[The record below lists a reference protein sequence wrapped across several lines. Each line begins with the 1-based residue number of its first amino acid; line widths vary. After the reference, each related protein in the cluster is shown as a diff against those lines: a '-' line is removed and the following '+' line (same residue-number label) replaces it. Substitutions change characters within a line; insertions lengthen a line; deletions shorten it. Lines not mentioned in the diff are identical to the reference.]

1 MDGGAT
7 RVRAQ
12 TVAYEDRV
20 DHEPLLRPE
29 GPRKHRLHPFPESLP
44 FSPTALRVQLT
55 EHEAGEYCLPEAERE
70 LGRLWA
76 RGVAECIAE
85 ALGTERSERALI
97 GVAMPG
103 LKTRD
108 GRGIAVMKNGP
119 RIPDFSDRVEEALEE
134 LGVALARPLPPI
146 ASDGACCGIGEQ
158 FGRCGSFSGVQDAYY
173 IGSGTGLAEAL
184 KLGGRLL
191 SLNDVSDWM
200 LRAWQLGPGTQYGGA
215 ENYEDL
221 LSASA
226 MQRRYRAN
234 RGAWSVEE
242 TPEIAAG
249 RGDPVAID
257 LLVETARAL
266 ADLVFARLCVVR
278 GGKNT
283 RLGFGETHRDRR
295 GDHPYVGTL
304 LDRVVLGQ
312 RLARLYDNREIEP
325 YFKGILEPRLVD
337 RLVAHPDRELRLHM
351 LEDGALRPGR
361 LVASRQAGAP
371 LLGAAGAAWR
381 IAGRP

>member
-1 MDGGAT
+1 
-7 RVRAQ
+7 
-12 TVAYEDRV
+12 
-20 DHEPLLRPE
+20 
-29 GPRKHRLHPFPESLP
+29 
-44 FSPTALRVQLT
+44 
-55 EHEAGEYCLPEAERE
+55 EAERE
-70 LGRLWA
+70 LGRMWA
-76 RGVAECIAE
+76 RGVAECIRE
-85 ALGTERSERALI
+85 ALGPELSERALV

-173 IGSGTGLAEAL
+173 VGSGTGLAEAL

-200 LRAWQLGPGTQYGGA
+200 LRAWQLRPGTQHGGA
-215 ENYEDL
+215 ENYEDV

-226 MQRRYRAN
+226 MRRRYRESG
-234 RGAWSVEE
+234 GAWSATE
-242 TPEIAAG
+242 TPEAAAG
-249 RGDPVAID
+249 RGDPIAIE
-257 LLVETARAL
+257 LLTETARAL
-266 ADLVFARLCVVR
+266 ADLIFSRLCVVR

-304 LDRVVLGQ
+304 LERVVLGQ
-312 RLARLYDNREIEP
+312 RFARLYDTREIDP
-325 YFKGILEPRLVD
+325 FFRGVLEARLVD
-337 RLVAHPDRELRLHM
+337 RIGSHPDVELRLHM
-351 LEDGALRPGR
+351 LEDGALRLGR
-361 LVASRQAGAP
+361 IVASRQPGAP